1 MTIKKECL
9 GAQVQRTKTVGGEL
23 SKIVSYTY
31 SDGTIIIAQRIL
43 SNDFK
48 PELGFTLLRNV
59 GKMFYIERVFSIRY
73 TTLLN
78 IVATSNYIFDVELI
92 DRKLFA

>member
-1 MTIKKECL
+1 MTKKRDCL
-9 GAQVQRTKTVGGEL
+9 GAQVQRTITVGREL

-31 SDGTIIIAQRIL
+31 SDGTIIIVQRIL

-48 PELGFTLLRNV
+48 PESGFTLLRNV
-59 GKMFYIERVFSIRY
+59 GKMFYIERFFSIRY

-78 IVATSNYIFDVELI
+78 IVSTSNYIFDVELI
-92 DRKLFA
+92 DRKLFV

>member
-1 MTIKKECL
+1 MTKKRDCL
-9 GAQVQRTKTVGGEL
+9 GAQVQRTITVGGEL
-23 SKIVSYTY
+23 TKIISYTY
-31 SDGTIIIAQRIL
+31 SDGIIIIAQRIL

-48 PELGFTLLRNV
+48 PELGYTLLRNV

-78 IVATSNYIFDVELI
+78 IVSTSNYIFDEELI
-92 DRKLFA
+92 DRNLFA

>member
-1 MTIKKECL
+1 MTKKRDCL
-9 GAQVQRTKTVGGEL
+9 GAQVQRTITVGGEL
-23 SKIVSYTY
+23 TKIISYTY
-31 SDGTIIIAQRIL
+31 SDGIIIIVQRIL

-48 PELGFTLLRNV
+48 PELGYTLLRNV